1 MVNETR
7 IPGTAGFCSNAT
19 IKTNPLLAV
28 HSAPLPKVLQTG
40 NTIQEFTLQKQNL
53 VSNPASSTV
62 SKKQEVDQP
71 KEVKDSTPKVSPAL
85 TPLNKVPKNS
95 ETKRDSNGASNA
107 TAVHQNHKG
116 GAAQVG
122 VKNKDSNQAEPQR
135 PVNPFAK
142 SSSSKEQSLSLL
154 DSIKK
159 MKVENEKVDKANTK
173 KVKV

>member
-7 IPGTAGFCSNAT
+7 IRGTAGFCSNAT
-19 IKTNPLLAV
+19 IKMNPLLAV

-40 NTIQEFTLQKQNL
+40 NTVHESTLPKQNP
-53 VSNPASSTV
+53 VSNLASPIV

-71 KEVKDSTPKVSPAL
+71 KEVKDSTPKVSSAL

-107 TAVHQNHKG
+107 TAAHQSQKG
-116 GAAQVG
+116 GAAQIG
-122 VKNKDSNQAEPQR
+122 VKNKDTEDSNQAEPQR

-142 SSSSKEQSLSLL
+142 LSSSEEESLSLL
-154 DSIKK
+154 DSIK
-159 MKVENEKVDKANTK
+159 
-173 KVKV
+173 